1 MSESS
6 DDKVQ
11 PDAIIAQYR
20 AELERLNYVRGSIN
34 VYLTTRA
41 TPCSSINRK
50 SLRIESDQGAAGL

>member
-11 PDAIIAQYR
+11 PDAIIAPYR